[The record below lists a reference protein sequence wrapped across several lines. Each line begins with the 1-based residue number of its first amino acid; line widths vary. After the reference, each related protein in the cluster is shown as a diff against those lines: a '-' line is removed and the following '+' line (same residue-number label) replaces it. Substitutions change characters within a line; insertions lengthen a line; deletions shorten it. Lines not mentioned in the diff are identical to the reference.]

1 MQTLKFKTT
10 MKCNGCVQTVTPFLE
25 NSNNIQNWSVDLQSP
40 DRTLTVQTE
49 GDAEEVKNLL
59 KEAGYQ
65 AEEA

>member
-25 NSNNIQNWSVDLQSP
+25 QANNIQNWSVDLQNP
-40 DRTLTVQTE
+40 DRVLTVQTE

-65 AEEA
+65 AEEV

>member
-25 NSNNIQNWSVDLQSP
+25 NSNNIQNWSVDLQNP
-40 DRTLTVQTE
+40 DRILTVETK

-65 AEEA
+65 AEEI

>member
-25 NSNNIQNWSVDLQSP
+25 QANNIQNWSVDLQNP
-40 DRTLTVQTE
+40 DRILTVQTE

-65 AEEA
+65 AEKV

>member
-25 NSNNIQNWSVDLQSP
+25 NSNNIQNWSVDLQNP
-40 DRTLTVQTE
+40 DRVLTVQTE
-49 GDAEEVKNLL
+49 GDAEEIKNLL

-65 AEEA
+65 AEEV

>member
-25 NSNNIQNWSVDLQSP
+25 QANNIQNWSVDLQNP
-40 DRTLTVQTE
+40 DRVLTVQTE
-49 GDAEEVKNLL
+49 GNAEEIKNLL

-65 AEEA
+65 AEEV

>member
-25 NSNNIQNWSVDLQSP
+25 QANNIQNWSVDLENP
-40 DRTLTVQTE
+40 DRVLTVQTE

-65 AEEA
+65 AEEV